1 MTRGQR
7 QWNAYVEAGKDRKE
21 QVERYKEAP
30 EEYQEAA
37 KMSDIRISEDDY
49 IAISNNAKIQA
60 AVKILESLIETDSN
74 SFVILLTREF
84 MDNVQAAMKK
94 NIEII

>member
-1 MTRGQR
+1 
-7 QWNAYVEAGKDRKE
+7 
-21 QVERYKEAP
+21 
-30 EEYQEAA
+30 
-37 KMSDIRISEDDY
+37 MSDIRISEDDY

-84 MDNVQAAMKK
+84 IDNVQPAMKK